1 MLSRSH
7 LEYVAAWTAGS
18 LAAFGVVAACCKRSK
33 TLGAAPGYAAATL
46 VHGVL
51 VIAICYYS
59 LVGPVSWLW
68 EQPATLQERMY
79 GFDPSAEKIC
89 LLQIAM
95 QLYAIATALLTRHP
109 LLLTPVALTHHTLTG
124 LSMCAAMYPFGH
136 TRVNVFFG
144 ITELS
149 TIPLEVIDLFKGFKE
164 LRKQWPKT
172 DLACKASFA
181 LLFFGL
187 RIGLVTYASI
197 GFQRD
202 LYELYATGTAHSPVV
217 IVLSML
223 FNVLIC
229 ALQFYWSTLIVA
241 GMRRVLVGGGGGG
254 GKGGKS
260 E

>member
-1 MLSRSH
+1 MLSQIPN
-7 LEYVAAWTAGS
+7 LQYVAAWAVGP
-18 LAAFGVVAACCKRSK
+18 LAAFGVVAACCARSK
-33 TLGAAPGYAAATL
+33 TFGAAPGYAATCL
-46 VHGVL
+46 VHGVYI
-51 VIAICYYS
+51 VAICYYS
-59 LVGPVSWLW
+59 LVGPLGWLW

-89 LLQIAM
+89 LLQMAL

-109 LLLTPVALTHHTLTG
+109 LLLTPVALTHHVLTG
-124 LSMCAAMYPFGH
+124 LSMCAAMHPFGH

-164 LRKQWPKT
+164 LRKQCPKL

-181 LLFFGL
+181 LLFFSL
-187 RIGLVTYASI
+187 RIGLVTHASV

-202 LYELYATGTAHSPVV
+202 LYELYATGTAHSLVV
-217 IVLSML
+217 VALSSL
-223 FNVLIC
+223 FNALIC

-241 GMRRVLVGGGGGG
+241 GMRRALGGGGG
-254 GKGGKS
+254 GKGGRS